1 MAFNSVLRRASKS
14 FLPLAI
20 RAVGSPRTFHR
31 AIPAVLSV
39 ENLRDFLP
47 SSHFS
52 TAATALK
59 PTGDENLI
67 RVLATEIECAEEPHD
82 VEDISN
88 EFPFKIKDNPGERT
102 ILLSRK
108 FQDETIK
115 IEVDMPSISDDDDD
129 DNDDDDDAKDA
140 DVSSIPLV
148 VSITK
153 GSGQYMEFC
162 ITAFLDEI
170 SIDSLS
176 IKTLENS
183 DELAYEGPDFNDLD
197 ENLQN
202 AFLKYLEIRGIKP
215 SVTNVLFDYMAN
227 KDTKEYL
234 LWLKNVKNFV
244 EK

>member
-115 IEVDMPSISDDDDD
+115 IEIDMPSIS
-129 DNDDDDDAKDA
+129 DDDDDAKDA